1 MKPNETGTD
10 PVAML
15 YGRFIGDLF
24 TLLDVERDCRL
35 ILPAIAE
42 GQEYT
47 AKDCW
52 GLFDS
57 MISNYRWALGHFDES
72 VKIHREATQQPD
84 VAELI
89 GRTRATQRR
98 RPYIDDA
105 KNYLDRS
112 RNLFLRLLEELTSNI
127 PKKKTVKAYYVKEDQ
142 CKAIFTRFGFTFE
155 EIKAIPGLVEDLR
168 NEFALIAVDRKP
180 TFTAIPQ
187 DKRKEDKKP
196 KSQGRRGARVKAW
209 SELGSAV
216 WDLKTQGN
224 TPLEIRDK
232 LKPKHPT
239 LTTTEVARTID
250 SLRKRTN
257 RANERKGKPSK

>member
-24 TLLDVERDCRL
+24 TLLDVERDYRL

-57 MISNYRWALGHFDES
+57 MILNYHWALGHFDES
-72 VKIHREATQQPD
+72 VKIYREATQQPD

-89 GRTRATQRR
+89 GRTRATQGR
-98 RPYIDDA
+98 RPYIVDA
-105 KNYLDRS
+105 KEYLDKS
-112 RNLFLRLLEELTSNI
+112 RNLLLRLLEALASNT

-155 EIKAIPGLVEDLR
+155 EIKAIPGLVENLR

-187 DKRKEDKKP
+187 NNAKKQQAEVETSTQPRKKAGRKPAEWTQEDKKIIEL
-196 KSQGRRGARVKAW
+196 SQ
-209 SELGSAV
+209 
-216 WDLKTQGN
+216 QGMK
-224 TPLEIRDK
+224 PLEIASK
-232 LKPKHPT
+232 LRLSNVETPKRIRA
-239 LTTTEVARTID
+239 L
-250 SLRKRTN
+250 KRRIKDGN
-257 RANERKGKPSK
+257 PPR